1 LLLPRFTKCIAS
13 CSADSKHPRKQNGT
27 RKWNKKWNPCN
38 RRALTLS
45 SELEVAMTGSTS
57 RKQRFGVL
65 RPEEFQK
72 DKQKLDTALT
82 EGLEESFPASDP
94 VNLTQPPPS
103 KYDHH

>member
-1 LLLPRFTKCIAS
+1 MHSFLFGGQQAPAQ
-13 CSADSKHPRKQNGT
+13 A
-27 RKWNKKWNPCN
+27 KWNKKWNPCN

-82 EGLEESFPASDP
+82 EGLEESFPASDATA
-94 VNLTQPPPS
+94 V
-103 KYDHH
+103 Y